1 MSRLLS
7 LRGLGPLCLSLVAL
21 IGPGRVLHAQNDRL
35 DPLLEEFSWR
45 AIGPATLGGRV
56 DDIEAVE
63 SNPHIVYVGV
73 AEGGVWK
80 SENAGT
86 TWVPVFDGQP
96 TQSIGDIAVSRSNP
110 NIVWVGTGEAN
121 TRQSTT
127 YGAGVFKS
135 VDAGRSWALMGLSDS
150 GHIGRIVIDPRNP
163 DIVYVAAAGDVF
175 KPHTPSS
182 SPRTAGRRSCPS
194 E

>member
-1 MSRLLS
+1 MVGARLGSAVVRKNWLVNQ
-7 LRGLGPLCLSLVAL
+7 RGAPKFVAQIAL
-21 IGPGRVLHAQNDRL
+21 IGLGHILRAQNDRL
-35 DPLLEEFSWR
+35 APLLREFSWR

-73 AEGGVWK
+73 AEGSVWK

-96 TQSIGDIAVSRSNP
+96 SQSIGDIAVSRSNP

-135 VDAGRSWALMGLSDS
+135 PEQDLGAHGPLRQRPHRPHRHRWSA
-150 GHIGRIVIDPRNP
+150 
-163 DIVYVAAAGDVF
+163 
-175 KPHTPSS
+175 KPL
-182 SPRTAGRRSCPS
+182 GERRSLG
-194 E
+194 